1 MLKIPTEYRD
11 LKRQVFC
18 RDALRILGFVAWV
31 AVWLCGAASYNLNH
45 QTYPP
50 ERRMEGWRF
59 WLLMGIIAAIGVVMF
74 RLWRLFLDRGFRGT
88 VECASL
94 SRSYSSADE
103 SLVAGSGN
111 DFRLNTRLR
120 VRRSNGRVRRI
131 RFEQKNGFYLYYR
144 EGEELVHFHGLP
156 YPTNTNPDAVHGC
169 VCSLCGAH
177 SPDLGERCEACG
189 LSIIDPKRLS
199 KEPILSDSANSI
211 PEQE

>member
-1 MLKIPTEYRD
+1 MLKIPNEYRD

-18 RDALRILGFVAWV
+18 RDALRVLGFVIWV

-59 WLLMGIIAAIGVVMF
+59 WLLMGIVAAIGVVLF
-74 RLWRLFLDRGFRGT
+74 RLWRLFLDRGFCGT
-88 VECASL
+88 VERASL
-94 SRSYSSADE
+94 TRSYSSADE
-103 SLVAGSGN
+103 SLVAGSDN
-111 DFRLNTRLR
+111 DFRLNTSLRIRLP
-120 VRRSNGRVRRI
+120 NGRVRRI

-177 SPDLGERCEACG
+177 APELRAYCEACG
-189 LSIIDPKRLS
+189 LSIVDPKLLREEQAS
-199 KEPILSDSANSI
+199 GDAEAPTPEKE
-211 PEQE
+211 